1 MSSSGDVR
9 VRRVYDGVEEGDG
22 TRVLVDRLWPRG
34 VSREKAAI
42 DRWLKDLTP
51 SDELRTWYH
60 EDRSGTRYDAFVER
74 YRAELAGPAES
85 AAVDELAGLVREG
98 GPVTLGPVVTFP
110 SAGRRHA
117 RTLAAPAPDPSTSST
132 GVWSRHAES
141 TRLTPPGPPSGRTTG
156 M

>member
-34 VSREKAAI
+34 VSKEKAAI

-51 SDELRTWYH
+51 SDELRSWYH
-60 EDRSGTRYDAFVER
+60 EDRSATRYDTFVER
-74 YRAELAGPAES
+74 YRAELSGPAEA

-98 GPVTLGPVVTFP
+98 GPVTLVTAVKDVEHSHVPVL
-110 SAGRRHA
+110 ADHLEHQLRH
-117 RTLAAPAPDPSTSST
+117 R
-132 GVWSRHAES
+132 
-141 TRLTPPGPPSGRTTG
+141 
-156 M
+156 